1 MDATGGDRVQHLAY
15 VDTRVTTRSLRA
27 PAHAIDRYEPVLD
40 RAVATSTPNAQWQ
53 ARVAQI
59 QNQVNQPAVG
69 EAGKRSRI
77 ISNTNNAINDMIM
90 QGYEQ
95 RQQTLD
101 NVYERG
107 SRARRGIDSYTDP
120 TTGESYDADTGH
132 QRIWVNPYGEYVPG
146 DNPNFNPN
154 EGSDT
159 QWTPAEQSDD
169 Y

>member
-1 MDATGGDRVQHLAY
+1 
-15 VDTRVTTRSLRA
+15 
-27 PAHAIDRYEPVLD
+27 
-40 RAVATSTPNAQWQ
+40 
-53 ARVAQI
+53 
-59 QNQVNQPAVG
+59 
-69 EAGKRSRI
+69 
-77 ISNTNNAINDMIM
+77 M